1 MAEIADFRG
10 GLSQNGGCCVIFGCF
25 WGLKS
30 GDSIKNGNLTTKKRI
45 TVGKQHKK
53 CVFVGCAIS
62 HPGIARSWPCDF
74 YCFVSVVDGFGGT
87 FIGWCFSLTIGLNL
101 SSVHHSH
108 HVPWRWK
115 GWIIGWKMMDAISC
129 VFFFLCKNCFHS
141 FLGDVFF
148 GDGFCG
154 CLIFHLAFRVI

>member
-1 MAEIADFRG
+1 M
-10 GLSQNGGCCVIFGCF
+10 
-25 WGLKS
+25 
-30 GDSIKNGNLTTKKRI
+30 
-45 TVGKQHKK
+45 GKQHKK

-74 YCFVSVVDGFGGT
+74 YCFVSLVDGFGGT

-115 GWIIGWKMMDAISC
+115 GWIVGWKMMDAISC
-129 VFFFLCKNCFHS
+129 FFSFCARIVS
-141 FLGDVFF
+141 TIFLGMCFWWWFLWVFDF
-148 GDGFCG
+148 ACCVACYLNWIWDLHSCEAEMYRSPKHPKNLGT
-154 CLIFHLAFRVI
+154 